1 MGEKD
6 DSLNTTLGGFL
17 AGSVL
22 GLRFG
27 TTPAVLGM
35 GALTAVV
42 LGTYDYAGGKLTGY
56 KGKFEDDEFEK
67 REAARL
73 NRRRPI
79 QEVHAIQDM
88 TSDGGRGS
96 RSIMASMCRQR
107 NECEK

>member
-1 MGEKD
+1 MCFA
-6 DSLNTTLGGFL
+6 NQ
-17 AGSVL
+17 VIV
-22 GLRFG
+22 G

-79 QEVHAIQDM
+79 QEVM
-88 TSDGGRGS
+88 EEFREERGKIS
-96 RSIMASMCRQR
+96 RVALYMSA
-107 NECEK
+107 